1 MKIYLDSVIIIYL
14 LDTRSDFYPQT
25 RLRIAQI
32 KSLGHK
38 LMTSVVA
45 LAEVLASPEVDI
57 QLFESFLMRENIQ
70 LEVVDAEVC
79 ILWAKLRQK
88 TKRSIQPMDML
99 HLAAAIANNADVFLT
114 NDYHLG
120 KTELGEIKVEM
131 LAEQTA

>member
-1 MKIYLDSVIIIYL
+1 
-14 LDTRSDFYPQT
+14 
-25 RLRIAQI
+25 
-32 KSLGHK
+32 
-38 LMTSVVA
+38 MTSVVA

-99 HLAAAIANNADVFLT
+99 HLAAAIANHADILLT

-120 KTELGEIKVEM
+120 KTELEEIKVEM